1 MIRILKALG
10 PAFVATL
17 AMVAIGAP
25 AAEASQ
31 YTCSSYSCTV
41 SATVS
46 GGNETFTT
54 PGGTVRCSQNGKHN
68 GYSGVLSA
76 ASSTLTLNAAYTG
89 CTAFGFINAT
99 FEFKGCDYLFHAG
112 AVQSAG
118 VYNNSVDIVC
128 PAGSGPI
135 TITAGTCK
143 VDIPAQTGLT
153 NVKTTNWITGIVTWE
168 WNLTSITM
176 NVTTDGF
183 GCPFSG
189 TGHVSGS
196 FHGHLT
202 FERSGGGTFSVSGS

>member
-1 MIRILKALG
+1 MIRILKPLV

-17 AMVAIGAP
+17 AIVAFGAA

-46 GGNETFTT
+46 GGSETFTT
-54 PGGTVRCSQNGKHN
+54 PGGTVRCSQEGKHN
-68 GYSGVLSA
+68 GYSGILSA

-89 CTAFGFINAT
+89 CVAFGFLNAT
-99 FEFKGCDYLFHAG
+99 FEFKGCDYLLHAG
-112 AVQSAG
+112 ASKGGG
-118 VYNNSVDIVC
+118 VYDNKVDIVC

-143 VDIPAQTGLT
+143 VDIPAQTGLS
-153 NVKTTNWITGIVTWE
+153 NVRTTNWGAGIVTVE
-168 WNLTSITM
+168 PNLTNITM

-183 GCPFSG
+183 GCPFAG

-202 FERSGGGTFSVSGS
+202 LGRAGGGTFSVSGS